1 MCPVIPSGLVDINKV
16 KVIGQG
22 DGYKMRY
29 ITSVGVSGCPPNPM
43 GVFYLKIIKINN
55 I

>member
-1 MCPVIPSGLVDINKV
+1 MSGSVSLRTVDINKV

-22 DGYKMRY
+22 DGYKMIY

-43 GVFYLKIIKINN
+43 GVFYLNGK
-55 I
+55 